1 MNREANISEKL
12 IDEKS
17 IVLKYMGIQ
26 ISRMRKKKKLT
37 IEDIAD
43 KTLLSESYIRAIEKG
58 TYACS
63 IINFLKICLA
73 LKVNPDI
80 FFEEYT
86 IQRSEKI
93 YKYLQGEDKDIGR
106 NIIQFLKTQ

>member
-26 ISRMRKKKKLT
+26 ISKMRKKKKLT

-63 IINFLKICLA
+63 IIKIHRCGKMINPFPLQALIYFLCSFSRI
-73 LKVNPDI
+73 
-80 FFEEYT
+80 
-86 IQRSEKI
+86 
-93 YKYLQGEDKDIGR
+93 
-106 NIIQFLKTQ
+106 

>member
-26 ISRMRKKKKLT
+26 ISK
-37 IEDIAD
+37 
-43 KTLLSESYIRAIEKG
+43 KG

>member
-1 MNREANISEKL
+1 MNKKTNISEKL
-12 IDEKS
+12 MDEKA
-17 IVLKYMGIQ
+17 IVLKCMGIQ
-26 ISRMRKKKKLT
+26 ISKMRKKKKLT
-37 IEDIAD
+37 IENIAD
-43 KTLLSESYIRAIEKG
+43 ETLLSESYIRAIEKG

-73 LKVNPDI
+73 LKVNPNI

-86 IQRSEKI
+86 IQSSEEI
-93 YKYLQGEDKDIGR
+93 YNYLQGEDKDIGK